1 MSLGMSPFLNLET
14 KQANSMEDT
23 REFPEVIFDMRLLSY
38 NTDGKAGDEQWK
50 KDMKMDD
57 ERERAIV
64 SLRAIKDVL
73 QYNLFD
79 VKIPLVAEYHSALDK
94 LEKTGIDVSDFR
106 IPDSWIQGHDIPSIY
121 SALFGPRVRRELFL
135 IKLDAILQ
143 YLA

>member
-1 MSLGMSPFLNLET
+1 
-14 KQANSMEDT
+14 
-23 REFPEVIFDMRLLSY
+23 
-38 NTDGKAGDEQWK
+38 
-50 KDMKMDD
+50 MDD

-64 SLRAIKDVL
+64 SLRAIKESL
-73 QYNLFD
+73 QYNMCD
-79 VKIPLVAEYHSALDK
+79 IESPLVAEYHSALDK

-106 IPDSWIQGHDIPSIY
+106 IPDSWIQTHDIPSIY